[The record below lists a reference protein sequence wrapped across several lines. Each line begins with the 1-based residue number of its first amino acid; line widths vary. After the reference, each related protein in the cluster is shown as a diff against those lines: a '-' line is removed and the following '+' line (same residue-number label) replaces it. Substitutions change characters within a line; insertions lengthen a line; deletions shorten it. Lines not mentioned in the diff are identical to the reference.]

1 MFWLS
6 PINGCSMNKRA
17 AEISFHYMKRKNKW
31 FVKYAT
37 LGCCFVWLCCCS
49 SPVCTH
55 SSPQPSGHP
64 LYQAQPN
71 RTIPHLWSS
80 VRDSPLTWHLIGWQY
95 YVVHFSASEK
105 YCPLREEENL
115 SLLLPVCVLCL
126 LRTFLMRWHNASLQC
141 TYMSLEVLQHRR
153 KH

>member
-1 MFWLS
+1 
-6 PINGCSMNKRA
+6 
-17 AEISFHYMKRKNKW
+17 
-31 FVKYAT
+31 
-37 LGCCFVWLCCCS
+37 
-49 SPVCTH
+49 
-55 SSPQPSGHP
+55 
-64 LYQAQPN
+64 
-71 RTIPHLWSS
+71 
-80 VRDSPLTWHLIGWQY
+80 LIGWQY

-126 LRTFLMRWHNASLQC
+126 LRTFLIRWHNASLQC